1 MLISQ
6 KEFMDNN
13 MAQYCYNQTAGVMS
27 PSEKT
32 LKISTVFDCCIT
44 CCATVGEETR
54 SVLSNCRGRDAE
66 LAMHTVV

>member
-32 LKISTVFDCCIT
+32 LKISTVFDCCIVCYVT
-44 CCATVGEETR
+44 IV
-54 SVLSNCRGRDAE
+54 E
-66 LAMHTVV
+66 LNR